1 MGVQDDTLQRRV
13 RYDPAEK
20 DICPEILCE
29 SAQANSIITATNSI
43 VVLLLYVIRVY
54 PHLLWGLHGQ
64 CIEFR
69 GVDGVEILLLER
81 DVDGDFV
88 LVVRVG
94 FDDAEIVRNLMLCK
108 LVGTLRD

>member
-1 MGVQDDTLQRRV
+1 
-13 RYDPAEK
+13 
-20 DICPEILCE
+20 
-29 SAQANSIITATNSI
+29 
-43 VVLLLYVIRVY
+43 
-54 PHLLWGLHGQ
+54 
-64 CIEFR
+64 
-69 GVDGVEILLLER
+69 LLLER